1 MAEFES
7 TRERK
12 PPSSETSVV
21 YDPRNGRIVYAHEF
35 IGDGT
40 GIYGPD
46 GREERARVALEGVR
60 RHHKGAAQ
68 LRVMHLPSNFRF
80 EPDTLY
86 RVDRRTGKIAVR
98 PVVPAAAPT
107 RRRRNTKKRAR

>member
-7 TRERK
+7 TRGRK
-12 PPSSETSVV
+12 APSSETSVV

-46 GREERARVALEGVR
+46 GREERARVALEEVR
-60 RHHKGAAQ
+60 RHHKNPTQ
-68 LRVMHLPSNFRF
+68 LRVMHLPSDFRF
-80 EPDTLY
+80 EPGTLY
-86 RVDRRTGKIAVR
+86 RIDRRTARIVAR
-98 PVVPAAAPT
+98 PVVPTAAPSG
-107 RRRRNTKKRAR
+107 RRLSTKKRSR

>member
-12 PPSSETSVV
+12 PPRSETSVV

-40 GIYGPD
+40 GLYGPD
-46 GREERARVALEGVR
+46 GREERARLALEGVR
-60 RHHKGAAQ
+60 QHHKEPAR
-68 LRVMHLPSNFRF
+68 LRVMHLPSKFRF
-80 EPDTLY
+80 EPNTLY
-86 RVDRRTGKIAVR
+86 RVDRRTGTIAAH
-98 PVVPAAAPT
+98 PLVPAAAPAG
-107 RRRRNTKKRAR
+107 RRRTTKKRAR